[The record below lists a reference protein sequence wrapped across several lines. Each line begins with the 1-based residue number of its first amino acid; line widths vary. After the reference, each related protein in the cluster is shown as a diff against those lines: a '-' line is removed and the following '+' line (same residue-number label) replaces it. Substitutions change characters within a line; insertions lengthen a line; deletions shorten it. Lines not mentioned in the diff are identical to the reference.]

1 MVKIHNGFFSELLIQ
16 LILMSS
22 TLYFDM
28 NILPGSVPCCPTQ
41 DYVIKRTSVN
51 SEKISRSRKISVLK
65 CEVSPRYTNESIS
78 QIRLSMKNSQ
88 YDRKTSVMSRYSTL
102 IDPANFRNVLLNIGA
117 MRNNYK
123 RSVYSP
129 ESAATVIQ
137 SVVRMFLVKRRVVLY
152 ELSRQDNRKNLK
164 TEIWKNK
171 SCKPKF
177 ITDKM
182 QYSKYNKF
190 VMKETHEL
198 IVEAFENVNNNYK
211 ILYFLF
217 RCCLNHDKDFLSA
230 QEVFILV
237 NKIFYLDSNVDIF
250 SKFMSHPFYDKVC
263 FRSFYLWFSDCK
275 NHKLITLSSLKYVYL
290 YISKIVLCKIIK
302 YSITYVIFKEFYES
316 KMCN

>member
-1 MVKIHNGFFSELLIQ
+1 MIN
-16 LILMSS
+16 
-22 TLYFDM
+22 
-28 NILPGSVPCCPTQ
+28 LPGSVPCYPTN

-51 SEKISRSRKISVLK
+51 SEKMSRSRKISVLK

-78 QIRLSMKNSQ
+78 QIRLSLKNSQ

-102 IDPANFRNVLLNIGA
+102 IDPANYRNVLLNIGV
-117 MRNNYK
+117 MRNSYK

-137 SVVRMFLVKRRVVLY
+137 SVVRMFLVKRRAVLY

-182 QYSKYNKF
+182 QYSKYNKL

-217 RCCLNHDKDFLSA
+217 KCCLNRDKDFLSA

-263 FRSFYLWFSDCK
+263 FKSFYLWFSDCK
-275 NHKLITLSSLKYVYL
+275 NHKLITLSSIKYVYL
-290 YISKIVLCKIIK
+290 YISQIVLCKIIK
-302 YSITYVIFKEFYES
+302 YSITNVIFKELYEYE
-316 KMCN
+316 MCN